1 MLETTQLMAADTV
14 ARDAKALIDGLQADC
29 QQLGM
34 KDWLDLVATR
44 QRALVASLQHY
55 ADVRMY
61 CKDTCEECHC
71 EAGTN
76 TENCSR
82 CARVAW
88 VYSECEKA
96 PDTEPSLFA
105 ASKAEYEAW
114 QEEHP
119 DVASQ
124 T

>member
-1 MLETTQLMAADTV
+1 MLESSQLLAADML
-14 ARDAKALIDGLQADC
+14 ARDAKALIDGLQAPSDL
-29 QQLGM
+29 LGM
-34 KDWLDLVATR
+34 GEWLELVRTR

-55 ADVRMY
+55 ADLRIY

-71 EAGTN
+71 EVGTN

-88 VYSECEKA
+88 IYLESEKA
-96 PDTEPSLFA
+96 PDTERSI
-105 ASKAEYEAW
+105 Y
-114 QEEHP
+114 
-119 DVASQ
+119 VAQS